1 VIDWMSQGAA
11 RVLVCAIVALS
22 LLTAC
27 RPSSD
32 GIVAERLH
40 AVLTV
45 LVDGS
50 IDVEEQWSVRF
61 ESSAATAFAR
71 AVPVS
76 RHDGAFA
83 VEGTIDGRP
92 SAKGRGPGQLLVA
105 KGPALDARWTLAPP
119 TPGAHSFVLRYRM
132 AGAVEVSGIRGVVSS
147 RVLAP
152 RSYDI
157 EAADLTLKLPAG
169 AVFLGDPWVEEAGWT
184 VERRLD
190 EVFASRRN
198 VARNEWAT
206 IGATFT
212 IDTMSAGEPAWQ
224 YHERRASD
232 LMPAFVSA
240 GLFLLVIGAGVVG
253 MLRLKH
259 PPARARPGAP
269 VEASAAI
276 TPAMA
281 LALER
286 GQSRGDM
293 AELRATAAGLDAP
306 GRDLTAGKL
315 MAHERVLADE
325 RWYQKDANTSTSALP
340 ARQRKR
346 FRAAL
351 LQDLIDAGLVDAE
364 RVSAV
369 RDLRRAGVV
378 TLLFGALTWIV
389 ASVAFD
395 QFGLWPLS
403 IPIGMLASGLMFVFA
418 APRLPILSQNGVEA
432 RGRVLYSARVRN
444 GRTSA

>member
-1 VIDWMSQGAA
+1 MSRGAD
-11 RVLVCAIVALS
+11 RVSVCTVVALG

-27 RPSSD
+27 RPASN

-40 AVLTV
+40 AVLTI

-50 IDVEEQWSVRF
+50 IDVEEQWRVRF
-61 ESSAATAFAR
+61 DSGAATVFTR
-71 AVPVS
+71 STPVS

-83 VEGTIDGRP
+83 VEGAMDGRP
-92 SAKGRGPGQLLVA
+92 SAKGREAGQLLVS
-105 KGPALDARWTLAPP
+105 KGPALDAHWTLAPH
-119 TPGAHSFVLRYRM
+119 TTGTHSFVLRYRT

-152 RSYDI
+152 RGYDI

-184 VERRLD
+184 VERRPD
-190 EVFASRRN
+190 EVFASRLN

-224 YHERRASD
+224 YHERRARD
-232 LMPAFVSA
+232 LMPAFLSA
-240 GLFLLVIGAGVVG
+240 GLFLAVIGAGVVG
-253 MLRLKH
+253 MLRLKY
-259 PPARARPGAP
+259 PPARARAGAP
-269 VEASAAI
+269 VETNAAM
-276 TPAMA
+276 TPAMV
-281 LALER
+281 LVLER
-286 GQSRGDM
+286 GQCRGDM
-293 AELRATAAGLDAP
+293 AELLAAAAGLDAP
-306 GRDLTAGKL
+306 GRDLTTGAL
-315 MAHERVLADE
+315 AAHERVLADE
-325 RWYQKDANTSTSALP
+325 RWYQKTANSSTFALP
-340 ARQRKR
+340 RRQRMH

-351 LQDLIDAGLVDAE
+351 LQDLVDAGLVDAE
-364 RVSAV
+364 RVAAV
-369 RDLRRAGVV
+369 RDLRRAAVV
-378 TLLFGALTWIV
+378 TLLFGALTWVI

-403 IPIGMLASGLMFVFA
+403 IPIGMLSSGLMFLFA
-418 APRLPILSQNGVEA
+418 APRVPILSQNGVEA
-432 RGRVLYSARVRN
+432 RGRVLYFARVRD

>member
-1 VIDWMSQGAA
+1 MSRGAV
-11 RVLVCAIVALS
+11 RVSVCAVVAFG

-27 RPSSD
+27 QSSSE
-32 GIVAERLH
+32 GIVAERLQ
-40 AVLTV
+40 AVLTI
-45 LVDGS
+45 LADGS
-50 IDVEEQWSVRF
+50 IDVEEQWRVRF
-61 ESSAATAFAR
+61 DSDAATVFAR
-71 AVPVS
+71 STPVS

-83 VEGTIDGRP
+83 VEGTMDGRP
-92 SAKGRGPGQLLVA
+92 SAKGREPGQLRVS
-105 KGPALDARWTLAPP
+105 KGPSLDARWTLPP
-119 TPGAHSFVLRYRM
+119 RPAGTHSFVLRYRT
-132 AGAVEVSGIRGVVSS
+132 AGAVEVSGIRGIVSS

-152 RSYDI
+152 RGYDI
-157 EAADLTLKLPAG
+157 ESAEITLKLPAG

-198 VARNEWAT
+198 VARDEWAT

-212 IDTMSAGEPAWQ
+212 IDTMAASEPAWQ
-224 YHERRASD
+224 YHERRARD
-232 LMPAFVSA
+232 LMPAFLSA
-240 GLFLLVIGAGVVG
+240 GLFLAVIGAGVIG

-259 PPARARPGAP
+259 PPARARPWAP
-269 VEASAAI
+269 AESNAAI

-281 LALER
+281 LVLER
-286 GQSRGDM
+286 GQCRGDL
-293 AELRATAAGLDAP
+293 AELLATAAGLDAP
-306 GRDLTAGKL
+306 GRDLTTG
-315 MAHERVLADE
+315 MTAHERVLADE
-325 RWYQKDANTSTSALP
+325 RWYQKNADTSTFALP
-340 ARQRKR
+340 GRQRKR
-346 FRAAL
+346 FQAAL

-369 RDLRRAGVV
+369 RDLRRAGFV

-403 IPIGMLASGLMFVFA
+403 IPIGMLASGLMFVLA
-418 APRLPILSQNGVEA
+418 SPRLPILSQNGVEA
-432 RGRVLYSARVRN
+432 RERVLYSARVRD

>member
-1 VIDWMSQGAA
+1 MSRGAV
-11 RVLVCAIVALS
+11 RVLVCAIVVLS
-22 LLTAC
+22 VLTAC
-27 RPSSD
+27 RPSAD

-61 ESSAATAFAR
+61 DSGAATVFAR
-71 AVPVS
+71 SIPVS

-83 VEGTIDGRP
+83 VEGTMDGRP
-92 SAKGRGPGQLLVA
+92 SAKGREPGQLLVA
-105 KGPALDARWTLAPP
+105 KGPGLDARWTLAPH
-119 TPGAHSFVLRYRM
+119 TTGAHSFVLRYRT

-152 RSYDI
+152 RGYDI

-184 VERRLD
+184 VERRPD

-232 LMPAFVSA
+232 LIPRSFQRDSSSGHWRRRCRCCV
-240 GLFLLVIGAGVVG
+240 
-253 MLRLKH
+253 KH

-269 VEASAAI
+269 VETNAAI

-281 LALER
+281 LVLER
-286 GQSRGDM
+286 GQCRGDVGV
-293 AELRATAAGLDAP
+293 ARDSRRPRRSLAGISRRGP
-306 GRDLTAGKL
+306 T
-315 MAHERVLADE
+315 AHERVLA
-325 RWYQKDANTSTSALP
+325 TSGGTRGMRTHRRS
-340 ARQRKR
+340 RCQ
-346 FRAAL
+346 
-351 LQDLIDAGLVDAE
+351 AGNGTV
-364 RVSAV
+364 
-369 RDLRRAGVV
+369 
-378 TLLFGALTWIV
+378 FG
-389 ASVAFD
+389 
-395 QFGLWPLS
+395 
-403 IPIGMLASGLMFVFA
+403 
-418 APRLPILSQNGVEA
+418 PRCCRI
-432 RGRVLYSARVRN
+432 
-444 GRTSA
+444 